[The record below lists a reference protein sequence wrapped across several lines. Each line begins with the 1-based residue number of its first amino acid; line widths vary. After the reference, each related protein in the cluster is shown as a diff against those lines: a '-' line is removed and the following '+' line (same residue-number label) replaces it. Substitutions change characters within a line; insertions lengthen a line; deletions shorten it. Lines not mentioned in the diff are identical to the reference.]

1 MSISS
6 LIKQLEQL
14 SEDIVSDEDL
24 KPNGW
29 KPPAIASQDNRPMS
43 TMRNGFE
50 PPLPKAM
57 KTTDFDYFKNRGTA
71 FASISV
77 TGFGEHTEFRVA
89 IYSPKQEDDGAISMP
104 IVFPTAILKPE
115 DMVRTLLKYNLVYED
130 LYFQLPKDRSAYQ
143 NAFNAVFAAASK
155 KESDTVNTKSEEYIQ
170 ERAMADILPTSR
182 NKASTA
188 VLATNPKS
196 HWVLVEYL
204 DNKWYVTPRTG
215 VKEEDT
221 QIFETTELLVG
232 FLFSNGYDAKT
243 IVFSPNHDNIALITY
258 VDEVN
263 QLIKQTK

>member
-29 KPPAIASQDNRPMS
+29 KPPAIDSQDTRPMS

-50 PPLPKAM
+50 PPLPKAT
-57 KTTDFDYFKNRGTA
+57 KTTDFDYFKNRGTP

-77 TGFGEHTEFRVA
+77 GGFGIHTDFRVA
-89 IYSPKQEDDGAISMP
+89 IYSPKQEDDGSVSMP

-143 NAFNAVFAAASK
+143 NAFNSFFDAASN
-155 KESDTVNTKSEEYIQ
+155 KEVASANAKAEQYIN
-170 ERAMADILPTSR
+170 ERSMRDIIPTSR
-182 NKASTA
+182 IKSNTA

-196 HWVLVEYL
+196 HWVLVEYIE
-204 DNKWYVTPRTG
+204 DKWYVTPRTG
-215 VKEEDT
+215 VREEDT

-243 IVFSPNHDNIALITY
+243 IVFSPKHDNIALITY

-263 QLIKQTK
+263 QLIKQSK

>member
-29 KPPAIASQDNRPMS
+29 KPPTIATTDTRPMS

-50 PPLPKAM
+50 PSIPKA
-57 KTTDFDYFKNRGTA
+57 KPATDFDFFKNRGTV
-71 FASISV
+71 FASISSS
-77 TGFGEHTEFRVA
+77 GFGANIQFRVA
-89 IYSPKQEDDGAISMP
+89 IYSPNTSTEDAVSMP
-104 IVFPTAILKPE
+104 IVFPMAILDPE
-115 DMVRTLLKYNLVYED
+115 DMIRTLLKYNLVYED

-143 NAFNAVFAAASK
+143 NAFNTFFDAASK
-155 KESDTVNTKSEEYIQ
+155 KEVDSANSQAEKYIQ
-170 ERAMADILPTSR
+170 ERSMNDILPTSR

-196 HWVLVEYL
+196 HWVLVEYM
-204 DNKWYVTPRTG
+204 DEKWYVTPRTG
-215 VKEEDT
+215 VNEEDT
-221 QIFETTELLVG
+221 KIFDTTELLVK

-243 IVFSPNHDNIALITY
+243 IVFSPKYENIALITY
-258 VDEVN
+258 VDEIK
-263 QLIKQTK
+263 QLIKQSK